1 MQIRKRSLGFT
12 KFNDA
17 NRKRNAEW
25 RKKTAQRSAR
35 RRTEAAKS
43 NSANQIGHN
52 LFSIKSNATQ
62 AITGHILQY
71 AGRGQVGAIIN
82 RLI

>member
-12 KFNDA
+12 KINDA
-17 NRKRNAEW
+17 NRKRNADW
-25 RKKTAQRSAR
+25 RKKTAQRSSR
-35 RRTEAAKS
+35 RRTQAAKS
-43 NSANQIGHN
+43 ISANQIGHS
-52 LFSIKSNATQ
+52 LFSIKSNATK

-71 AGRGQVGAIIN
+71 AGRGQVGSIVN